1 MSGGGTIPL
10 FKTGTAE
17 MLPAENEIA
26 FAAGVNKS
34 GWRLRKTADGLGYD
48 LVRDAFMILIR

>member
-1 MSGGGTIPL
+1 
-10 FKTGTAE
+10 